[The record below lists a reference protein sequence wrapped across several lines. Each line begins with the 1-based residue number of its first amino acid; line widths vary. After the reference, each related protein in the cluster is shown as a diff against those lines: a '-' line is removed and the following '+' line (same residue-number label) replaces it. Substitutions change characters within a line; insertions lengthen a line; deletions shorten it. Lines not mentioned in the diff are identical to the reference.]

1 MNEENKLQMKK
12 SGFTLVELLTA
23 IVIGL
28 VIMAAIYGAM
38 IMAQNTSANLGRK
51 TVTQQD
57 TRAVLDFMASE
68 IRMASLSKK
77 ALQSTWNTFA
87 CGLVNPLNK
96 GIQVA
101 TPTTLAV
108 AMDLNNDGQ
117 IGVCTC
123 GACCGPP
130 NSCTNPICAGTNEF
144 IIYSY
149 NNVDSITREVGCGGP
164 APAILGGTA
173 PDSNVRNT
181 VAIPLF
187 QYFDRNDLPLP
198 APVNIPFIRRIK
210 ITIVSETAQNDIN
223 TGQPRTMIHSTDVI
237 VRNHAILHR

>member
-1 MNEENKLQMKK
+1 MNEENKFQMKK
-12 SGFTLVELLTA
+12 SGFTLVELLIA

-38 IMAQNTSANLGRK
+38 IMAQKTSANLGRK

-57 TRAVLDFMASE
+57 SRAVLDFMASE
-68 IRMASLSKK
+68 IRMASLSRT
-77 ALQSTWNTFA
+77 ALMATWSDFTA
-87 CGLVNPLNK
+87 LPVGCVAPVPANK

-108 AMDLNNDGQ
+108 AMDLGPLVSAGPPPVYLARKIGDASNEYIVYSYDGVDT
-117 IGVCTC
+117 INRSVD
-123 GACCGPP
+123 CGPA
-130 NSCTNPICAGTNEF
+130 T
-144 IIYSY
+144 
-149 NNVDSITREVGCGGP
+149 
-164 APAILGGTA
+164 AILGGTA

-198 APVNIPFIRRIK
+198 APVNIPLIRRIK
-210 ITIVSETAQNDIN
+210 ITIVSETAQDDIN